1 MEPNKLEKYIKENL
15 EERTLTPS
23 PGAWDRLSNR
33 LDAKPHTKQRSLGVN
48 AWLGIAACIV
58 GVVLLAIGFGNKDI
72 NLETNPVI
80 VNNPQPIN
88 VEKSIELE
96 TIELDKSKAP
106 IIKEPANVDQ
116 IFEIALTNI
125 DEIEDT
131 SAESISEMPNELTFE
146 EQKIQEVVAEIQLLK
161 ESNSNVSDSEI
172 DALLL
177 KAQQEIHL
185 NKLYN
190 NKGVV
195 DAALLLQDVEAELDQ
210 SFRSKVFEA
219 IKDGFGTVKS
229 AIANRNN

>member
-33 LDAKPHTKQRSLGVN
+33 LDAKPHTKQRSLRVN
-48 AWLGIAACIV
+48 AWLGIAASIV
-58 GVVLLAIGFGNKDI
+58 GVIWLAIGFGNKDI

-80 VNNPQPIN
+80 VDNPQPIN
-88 VEKSIELE
+88 VEKSTELK
-96 TIELDKSKAP
+96 TIELDESKAP
-106 IIKEPANVDQ
+106 IIKEPTNVNQ
-116 IFEIALTNI
+116 TFVITLSNV
-125 DEIEDT
+125 DEIEDVP
-131 SAESISEMPNELTFE
+131 AESISEMPKALTFE

-161 ESNSNVSDSEI
+161 DSNSNVSDSEI

-195 DAALLLQDVEAELDQ
+195 DAALLLQDVEAESDQ

>member
-1 MEPNKLEKYIKENL
+1 MAPNKLEKYIKENL

-58 GVVLLAIGFGNKDI
+58 GVILLAIGFGNKDI

-88 VEKSIELE
+88 VEKSTDLKA
-96 TIELDKSKAP
+96 IELDKSKAP
-106 IIKEPANVDQ
+106 IIKEPTNVDQ

>member
-58 GVVLLAIGFGNKDI
+58 GIIWLAIGFGNKDV
-72 NLETNPVI
+72 NLETNPII
-80 VNNPQPIN
+80 VDNPQPIN
-88 VEKSIELE
+88 VEKSTDLKA
-96 TIELDKSKAP
+96 IELDKSKAP
-106 IIKEPANVDQ
+106 IIKEPTNVDQ

>member
-15 EERTLTPS
+15 EDRTLSPS
-23 PGAWDRLSNR
+23 PEAWATLSNR
-33 LDAKPHTKQRSLGVN
+33 LDVQAPTKQRSLGVY
-48 AWLGIAACIV
+48 AWLGIAASII
-58 GVVLLAIGFGNKDI
+58 GVIWLAIGFGNKAI

-80 VNNPQPIN
+80 VQPIN
-88 VEKSIELE
+88 VEKSTELE
-96 TIELDKSKAP
+96 TIELDKSKAT
-106 IIKEPANVDQ
+106 IIKSPANVNQ
-116 IFEIALTNI
+116 IFEIAIGNI

-131 SAESISEMPNELTFE
+131 SVESISEMPKELTFE

-161 ESNSNVSDSEI
+161 DSNTSVSDSEI

-190 NKGVV
+190 NNGVV
-195 DAALLLQDVEAELDQ
+195 DAALLLQNVEAELDQ

-219 IKDGFGTVKS
+219 LKDGFGTVKS

>member
-58 GVVLLAIGFGNKDI
+58 GVILLAIGFGNKDI

-88 VEKSIELE
+88 VEKSTDLKA
-96 TIELDKSKAP
+96 IELDKSKAP
-106 IIKEPANVDQ
+106 IIKEPTNVDQ

>member
-58 GVVLLAIGFGNKDI
+58 GVILLAIGFGNKDI

-88 VEKSIELE
+88 VEKSTDLKA
-96 TIELDKSKAP
+96 IELDKSKAP
-106 IIKEPANVDQ
+106 IIKEPTNVDQ

-161 ESNSNVSDSEI
+161 DSNSNVSDSEI
-172 DALLL
+172 EALLL

>member
-1 MEPNKLEKYIKENL
+1 MAPNKLEKYIKENL

-58 GVVLLAIGFGNKDI
+58 GVILLAIGFGNKDI

-88 VEKSIELE
+88 VEKSTDLKA
-96 TIELDKSKAP
+96 IELDKSKAP
-106 IIKEPANVDQ
+106 IIKEPTNVDQ

-190 NKGVV
+190 NKDVV

>member
-58 GVVLLAIGFGNKDI
+58 GVIWLAIGFGNKDI

-88 VEKSIELE
+88 VEKSTDLKA
-96 TIELDKSKAP
+96 IELDKSKAP

>member
-33 LDAKPHTKQRSLGVN
+33 LDAKPHTKQRSLRVN
-48 AWLGIAACIV
+48 AWLGIAASIV
-58 GVVLLAIGFGNKDI
+58 GVIWLAIGFGNKDI

-88 VEKSIELE
+88 VEKSTDLE
-96 TIELDKSKAP
+96 AIELDKSKTP
-106 IIKEPANVDQ
+106 IIKEPTNVNQ
-116 IFEIALTNI
+116 IFEIALSNI

-131 SAESISEMPNELTFE
+131 SAESISEMPKALTFE

-161 ESNSNVSDSEI
+161 DSNSNVSDSEI

>member
-1 MEPNKLEKYIKENL
+1 MAPNKLEKYIKENL

-58 GVVLLAIGFGNKDI
+58 GVILLAIGFGNKDI

-88 VEKSIELE
+88 VEKSTDLKA
-96 TIELDKSKAP
+96 IELDKSKAP
-106 IIKEPANVDQ
+106 IIKEPTNVDQ

-161 ESNSNVSDSEI
+161 DSNSNVSDSEI
-172 DALLL
+172 EALLL

>member
-33 LDAKPHTKQRSLGVN
+33 LDAEVHTKKRCLSVS
-48 AWLGIAACIV
+48 AWLGIAASIV
-58 GVVLLAIGFGNKDI
+58 GVIWLAIGFGNRNV
-72 NLETNPVI
+72 NLETNPII

-88 VEKSIELE
+88 VEKSTDLKA
-96 TIELDKSKAP
+96 IELDKSKAP
-106 IIKEPANVDQ
+106 IIKEPTNVDQ

-161 ESNSNVSDSEI
+161 DSNSNVSDSEI
-172 DALLL
+172 EALLL

>member
-33 LDAKPHTKQRSLGVN
+33 LDAKLHTKQRSLGVN

-58 GVVLLAIGFGNKDI
+58 GVILLAIGFGNKDI

-88 VEKSIELE
+88 VEKSTDLKA
-96 TIELDKSKAP
+96 IELDKSKAP
-106 IIKEPANVDQ
+106 IIKEPTNVDQ

-161 ESNSNVSDSEI
+161 DSNSNVSDSEI
-172 DALLL
+172 EALLL

>member
-88 VEKSIELE
+88 VEKSTDLKA
-96 TIELDKSKAP
+96 IELDKSKAP
-106 IIKEPANVDQ
+106 IIKEPTNVDQ